1 MTFTANP
8 IYVLGFLCLLV
19 IISEWLAKQRV
30 GKNMGSAL
38 IVIILGAI
46 AANSGL
52 IPTASNT
59 IPLYAGIFNYIA
71 PISIFFLLLGVNLKN
86 IKKAGIPMLA
96 MFLLGSLGTVVG
108 VIVGMWVVDGEAAI
122 GEMYNGV
129 AGMFVGTYT
138 GGSVNFNALAL
149 SYKVN
154 ESGTLYAGSV
164 AVDNIITTLWM
175 LISLTL
181 PQILSRMFGNK
192 NIVSGDQNTNEDK
205 STEKL
210 ELLSFAIL
218 AATGLGALWIS
229 NLLAEWLQTFGWN
242 VPSIIIITT
251 IALVLAQTKY
261 FSNIRGAQMLGL
273 LCVYIFLAVIG
284 AYCEIAAL
292 ADLKSLGPI
301 LLIFTSITV
310 LIHGLIIYG
319 IGGFF
324 IKDWKLLSIASQA
337 NVGGSTTAMALAK
350 THGRNDLIL
359 PAIFIGTLG
368 NALGTYLGFLVAGL
382 I

>member
-1 MTFTANP
+1 MTFTTNP
-8 IYVLGFLCLLV
+8 IYVLGFLCFLV

-30 GKNMGSAL
+30 GKNMGTAL
-38 IVIILGAI
+38 IIIILGAI

-52 IPTASNT
+52 IPTASNA
-59 IPLYAGIFNYIA
+59 IPLYAGIFNYLA

-86 IKKAGIPMLA
+86 IKKAGMPMLA

-108 VIVGMWVVDGEAAI
+108 VLVGMWVIDGEATI

-149 SYKVN
+149 SYKIN

-181 PQILSRMFGNK
+181 PLILSRLFGIK
-192 NIVSGDQNTNEDK
+192 NIASGTENTKEDK
-205 STEKL
+205 SDEKL

-218 AATGLGALWIS
+218 AATGLGALFIS
-229 NLLAEWLQTFGWN
+229 NLLTEWLQTFGWN

-261 FSNIRGAQMLGL
+261 FSNINGAQMLGL

-284 AYCEIAAL
+284 AYCEFAAL
-292 ADLKSLGPI
+292 AALKSLGPM

-310 LIHGLIIYG
+310 LIHGLVIYG

-337 NVGGSTTAMALAK
+337 NIGGSTTAMALAK

-368 NALGTYLGFLVAGL
+368 NAVGTYLGFLVAGL

>member
-1 MTFTANP
+1 MSFTTNP
-8 IYVLGFLCLLV
+8 LYVLSFLCLLV
-19 IISEWLAKQRV
+19 IISEWMAKQRV
-30 GKNMGSAL
+30 GKNVGSAL

-52 IPTASNT
+52 IPTASDSY
-59 IPLYAGIFNYIA
+59 PLYAIIFTYLA
-71 PISIFFLLLGVNLKN
+71 PIAIFFLLLGVNLKN
-86 IKKAGIPMLA
+86 IRKAGMPLLA
-96 MFLLGSLGTVVG
+96 MFLLGSVGTVVG
-108 VIVGMWVVDGEAAI
+108 VLVGMWVIDGEATI
-122 GEMYNGV
+122 GQMYNGV

-138 GGSVNFNALAL
+138 GGSVNFNAIAI
-149 SYKVN
+149 SYNIN
-154 ESGTLYAGSV
+154 EDGTLYAGSV

-175 LISLTL
+175 LISISL
-181 PQILSRMFGNK
+181 PLILSRIFGHR
-192 NIVSGDQNTNEDK
+192 IIASGDQNVKEDK
-205 STEKL
+205 SIENL
-210 ELLSFAIL
+210 DLLSLAIL

-229 NLLAEWLQTFGWN
+229 NLVADWLQTFGWN

-261 FSNIRGAQMLGL
+261 FSNINGAQMLGL

-284 AYCEIAAL
+284 AYCEFAAL
-292 ADLKSLGPI
+292 ADLKSLGPA
-301 LLIFTSITV
+301 LLIFTSISV
-310 LIHGLIIYG
+310 LIHGLVIYG

-337 NVGGSTTAMALAK
+337 NIGGSTTAMALAK